1 MRNEYLEIIS
11 DRIRRGEPVGVI
23 DALAAIDYQ
32 HALQKERKENSVWQR
47 LLRLRSHLLKVKND

>member
-11 DRIRRGEPVGVI
+11 DRIRRGEPVNVM

-32 HALQKERKENSVWQR
+32 RALQKERKENSVRQR
-47 LLRLRSHLLKVKND
+47 LLRWWRNLLKVKK